1 MAQGKCPPQ
10 LQVAPEREIHPH
22 LSEAPRFHRSQPAI
36 DSTGV
41 CCEIVY
47 KQKGVDMKTTKL
59 AAVCGSAFLL
69 SVLAAAATA
78 QDNANRGAPA
88 IRVYSTNGSYAL
100 ETTSYVTPEIEV
112 GENAYVFAVAEDA
125 DGQIQVLH
133 PDFPGISVRM
143 LAHKQIKL
151 PNFFAGFATPDR
163 SYQPVMYSG
172 DVAYD
177 DGFQDSRGTVI
188 ALASRAPFNLERI
201 ESGGD
206 WNMSAIRNLIEN
218 RSPLMAAQALANYL
232 GAKGEP
238 IGRDYMRFSSGRR
251 HSYYALDAYSQC
263 DLYYGYAFAP
273 TLAFNRLRAF
283 NRINFLRQSGQVRIL
298 GYDLCGTPIF
308 AFTPATV
315 IGRPLVPRSKL
326 DSARLRP
333 RLPRDRTG
341 RPHPQSASSS
351 AAEGIFPL
359 SRRGDLPQIG
369 DVTITAPRGRRS
381 EPGQVLQGYRSQP
394 GISEAPRKV
403 PVERVTSPRIEPQPT
418 TGQQPQREP
427 SLRELRPEPQTASP
441 PPARAPDPPRQSAP
455 AARPSTPAPPP
466 PRAEP
471 TTQKTEPMRT
481 LPPPPNR
488 R

>member
-1 MAQGKCPPQ
+1 
-10 LQVAPEREIHPH
+10 
-22 LSEAPRFHRSQPAI
+22 
-36 DSTGV
+36 
-41 CCEIVY
+41 
-47 KQKGVDMKTTKL
+47 MKTTKL

-69 SVLAAAATA
+69 FFLASTTGA
-78 QDNANRGAPA
+78 QDNSNRRPPA
-88 IRVYSTNGSYAL
+88 IRVYSSNGSYAL

-151 PNFFAGFATPDR
+151 PNFFAGFSTPGR
-163 SYQPVMYSG
+163 YYQPVMYSG

-177 DGFQDSRGTVI
+177 DGFMDSRGTVI

-201 ESGGD
+201 SSGGD

-218 RSPLMAAQALANYL
+218 RSPLMAAQSLANYL

-238 IGRDYMRFSSGRR
+238 IGRDYLRFSSGRR

-273 TLAFNRLRAF
+273 TLAFNRFRAF
-283 NRINFLRQSGQVRIL
+283 ARINALRGSGQVRIL

-308 AFTPATV
+308 AYTPSTV
-315 IGRPLVPRSKL
+315 LGQPFGHRPPL
-326 DSARLRP
+326 DSTRLRP

-341 RPHPQSASSS
+341 RPLPAQSASSS
-351 AAEGIFPL
+351 AAEGAFPL
-359 SRRGDLPQIG
+359 SRRPKLPQIG

-381 EPGQVLQGYRSQP
+381 EPGQVLEGYRSQP
-394 GISEAPRKV
+394 GVIETPRRV
-403 PVERVTSPRIEPQPT
+403 PVERVTTPRMDPQPT
-418 TGQQPQREP
+418 AAQQPQREP
-427 SLRELRPEPQTASP
+427 SLRELRPEPRTASP
-441 PPARAPDPPRQSAP
+441 PPARAPDPPRQSPPPAP
-455 AARPSTPAPPP
+455 VERERPSTPAPPP
-466 PRAEP
+466 PRMEP
-471 TTQKTEPMRT
+471 TTQKTEPART
-481 LPPPPNR
+481 PPPAPSQR
-488 R
+488 

>member
-1 MAQGKCPPQ
+1 
-10 LQVAPEREIHPH
+10 
-22 LSEAPRFHRSQPAI
+22 
-36 DSTGV
+36 
-41 CCEIVY
+41 
-47 KQKGVDMKTTKL
+47 MKTTKL

-69 SVLAAAATA
+69 SILAASATA
-78 QDNANRGAPA
+78 QDNANRRAPA

-100 ETTSYVTPEIEV
+100 ETTSYVTPVIEV

-143 LAHKQIKL
+143 LAHKAVNL
-151 PNFFAGFATPDR
+151 PNFFAGFATPGR
-163 SYQPVMYSG
+163 SYVPVMYSG

-177 DGFQDSRGTVI
+177 DGFMDSRGTVI

-206 WNMSAIRNLIEN
+206 WNMSAIRQLIEN
-218 RSPLMAAQALANYL
+218 RTPSMAAQALANYL

-238 IGRDYMRFSSGRR
+238 IGRDYLRFSYGRR

-273 TLAFNRLRAF
+273 TLAFNRFRAF
-283 NRINFLRQSGQVRIL
+283 ARINTLRRNGQVRIL
-298 GYDLCGTPIF
+298 GYDLCGTPIV
-308 AFTPATV
+308 AYTPSTV
-315 IGRPLVPRSKL
+315 LSRPGIPNTGRDTTGFS
-326 DSARLRP
+326 RP

-341 RPHPQSASSS
+341 RPHPQSTSSS
-351 AAEGIFPL
+351 AAEGAFPL
-359 SRRGDLPQIG
+359 SRRGNLPQIG

-394 GISEAPRKV
+394 GISEAPRRV
-403 PVERVTSPRIEPQPT
+403 PIERVTSPRMDPQPT
-418 TGQQPQREP
+418 GAQQPQREP

-441 PPARAPDPPRQSAP
+441 PPARAPDPPRQSPPPAP
-455 AARPSTPAPPP
+455 VVHERPSTPAPPP
-466 PRAEP
+466 P
-471 TTQKTEPMRT
+471 QKTEPART
-481 LPPPPNR
+481 MSPPPSKQ
-488 R
+488 